1 MGKYWES
8 KKNPNVDLN
17 RLRPLLFS
25 ISLTLTMLIVIAAFE
40 WRSVDT
46 IDRTIQVRS
55 AEEFEELMEVPPT
68 VIPPPPAPSV
78 QVASI
83 VEVPDTEEIEEEVKV
98 VIDIDITDQTISQQ
112 FTIPEPTKMEEEEV
126 EKIFLVVEQPAAPRD
141 GLAAFYKDVG
151 NRINYPAPA
160 RRMGI
165 EGKVFVEFIVERDG
179 TLTQFQVVKGIGAGC
194 DEEAVRVIREAPSW
208 IPGKQRGKPVRQRMV
223 LPIHFILAR

>member
-1 MGKYWES
+1 MGKEWES

-46 IDRTIQVRS
+46 IDRTMQVRS

-78 QVASI
+78 QMASI

-179 TLTQFQVVKGIGAGC
+179 SLTQFQVVKGIGAGC

>member
-25 ISLTLTMLIVIAAFE
+25 ISLTLTMLIVIGAFE

-46 IDRTIQVRS
+46 IDRTMQVRS
-55 AEEFEELMEVPPT
+55 SEEFEELIEVPPT

-179 TLTQFQVVKGIGAGC
+179 SLTQFQVVKGIGAGC

>member
-46 IDRTIQVRS
+46 IDRTIQARS
-55 AEEFEELMEVPPT
+55 SEEFEELIEVPPT

-179 TLTQFQVVKGIGAGC
+179 SLTQFQVVKGIGAGC